1 MPSMNGVVDL
11 VDLVVVVVVS
21 TIRPPGEVK
30 DQCSI
35 WCKRILHDTEYSDHW
50 LVPCKCMDVL
60 DLVGL
65 VGLVGLGG

>member
-1 MPSMNGVVDL
+1 MNGVVDL
-11 VDLVVVVVVS
+11 VDLVDLVVVVVVVS

-35 WCKRILHDTEYSDHW
+35 WCKKIDHDTGYLDYW

-65 VGLVGLGG
+65 VVGLGG